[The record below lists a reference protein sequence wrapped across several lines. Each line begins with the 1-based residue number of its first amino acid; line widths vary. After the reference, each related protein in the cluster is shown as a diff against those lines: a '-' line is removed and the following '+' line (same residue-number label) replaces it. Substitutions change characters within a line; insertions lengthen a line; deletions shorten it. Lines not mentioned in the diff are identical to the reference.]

1 MTIDRTSESVQRIE
15 SMTARAVGGNYVT
28 HRQVGS
34 LVYLSGQISMR
45 PDGTLY
51 SGQIGVDLSV
61 LEGYE
66 AAQVCMENLFV
77 ALLAGLQGD
86 WDRIVSCVRLTGYVN
101 SQAPFAD
108 GPKVINGASDLVV
121 EVLGPVAGQ
130 HARSAVGVS
139 ALPRNAAVEVEA
151 IFEVREPITSA

>member
-1 MTIDRTSESVQRIE
+1 MGVDHSLASVKRIQ
-15 SMTARAVGGNYVT
+15 SMAVRAAGGNYVA
-28 HRQVGS
+28 HRQVGN

-45 PDGTLY
+45 DDGHLFC
-51 SGQIGVDLSV
+51 GQVGVDLSV
-61 LEGYE
+61 SEGAQ
-66 AAQVCMENLFV
+66 AARVCMENLFV
-77 ALLAGLQGD
+77 ALLAAVDGN

-101 SQAPFAD
+101 SQAPFPD

-121 EVLGPVAGQ
+121 EVLGPNGE

-151 IFEVREPITSA
+151 IFEVRA